1 MDDESKNRR
10 GGARKGAG
18 RPRTDSRLFTFR
30 ASDAMARYIEGKENK
45 TDFIKSCIQRVMLED
60 LPRLEWGSVF
70 PASRLKKASIP
81 FFDIGIVAAT
91 HSGFPLAF
99 HVCPVQYTAQGVLA
113 LLVGEVCVVLVV
125 YAQKRQSSFVMSI
138 PYRKPH
144 AVSCSVIIENVLQ
157 GMDVREV
164 SALVAFLGM
173 VTVDNVPLLVSYV
186 HLFVMVDVAEVVFT
200 GTVHQTGVAAPLRSG
215 VAELQELVVCA
226 VRANALDILQRMAG
240 HVGDK
245 TVQFHSTAQ
254 SAARKMH
261 AACAVVKGGLVDKI
275 GGNGTEVHRAQH
287 G

>member
-1 MDDESKNRR
+1 MAPYLVIVGFRLGVQHPFLMGQVVSFGLHITIVRVALALGDVVLYALSR
-10 GGARKGAG
+10 GMVVIG
-18 RPRTDSRLFTFR
+18 DVL
-30 ASDAMARYIEGKENK
+30 
-45 TDFIKSCIQRVMLED
+45 
-60 LPRLEWGSVF
+60 
-70 PASRLKKASIP
+70 
-81 FFDIGIVAAT
+81 IGIAAT

-99 HVCPVQYTAQGVLA
+99 RVCPAQHAAQGVLV

-125 YAQKRQSSFVMSI
+125 HTQERQSSFVMGI
-138 PYRKPH
+138 PYGKPH

-173 VTVDNVPLLVSYV
+173 VAVDNVPLLVPYV
-186 HLFVMVDVAEVVFT
+186 HLLVMVDVAEIVLA
-200 GTVHQTGVAAPLRSG
+200 GTVHQTGVAAPLRPV

-226 VRANALDILQRMAG
+226 VRTYALDILQRITG
-240 HVGDK
+240 YVGDK
-245 TVQFHSTAQ
+245 ALQLHRTAQ
-254 SAARKMH
+254 SAARKVH